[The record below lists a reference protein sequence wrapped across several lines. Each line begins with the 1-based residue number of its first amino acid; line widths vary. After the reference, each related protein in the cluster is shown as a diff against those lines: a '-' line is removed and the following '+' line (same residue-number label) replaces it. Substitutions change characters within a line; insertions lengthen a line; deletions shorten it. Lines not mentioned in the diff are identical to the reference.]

1 MKYAFTHI
9 GMFKTATT
17 YMQNLW
23 LNNEKYTLSWQ
34 GNINFMRK
42 FRNAVA
48 KGENLNNFSIDIET
62 DRQRVEGEHLIISNE
77 GFSGAYLNKLEYQ
90 DKGSKFIS
98 EISMVLGSLE
108 VTNENLLIL
117 VREPLS
123 WIKSAFIQ
131 SIKQGGYG
139 SAQKFVNTQKGFLL
153 NSLNLSH
160 ILSSYSRYFNNIL
173 VLPFELLKDDEDKL
187 WQAISDEFNVPLVK
201 NRMQKL
207 NVSLDLKRVFILS
220 KMNEMSDKAVST
232 ISTAKS
238 YKRKREKKNIISGY
252 KQSSKWVHRRFVEH
266 AKKKEID
273 ELYKLFNLGK
283 NDIPDDFYEL
293 ELPDDLIKVIE
304 NNYFNVLEGRID
316 KKYIRSYRKKF
327 VKSLINS

>member
-1 MKYAFTHI
+1 MEYAFTHI

-23 LNNEKYTLSWQ
+23 LNNDNYTLSWQ
-34 GNINFMRK
+34 GNINFLRK
-42 FRNAVA
+42 FRNTVA
-48 KGENLNNFSIDIET
+48 QDENLNNLSIEIET
-62 DRQRVEGEHLIISNE
+62 DRQRVEGKHLILSNE

-90 DKGSKFIS
+90 TKGSKLIS
-98 EISMVLGSLE
+98 EISRVLGSLE
-108 VTNENLLIL
+108 VTNDNLLIV

-131 SIKQGGYG
+131 SVKQGGHG
-139 SAQKFVNTQKGFLL
+139 SAQNFVNNQKEFLL
-153 NSLNLSH
+153 NSLNLNH

-187 WQAISDEFNVPLVK
+187 WQTISDEFNVPLVE

-238 YKRKREKKNIISGY
+238 YTREREKKNIISGY
-252 KQSSKWVHRRFVEH
+252 KQSGKWVHRRFVEH
-266 AKKKEID
+266 AKEKEIN
-273 ELYKLFNLGK
+273 ELYNL
-283 NDIPDDFYEL
+283 L
-293 ELPDDLIKVIE
+293 V
-304 NNYFNVLEGRID
+304 V
-316 KKYIRSYRKKF
+316 
-327 VKSLINS
+327 